1 MIVMEK
7 EKRKKKNVVPFLNV
21 MMIAFFPKI
30 YIKVLFSPKKQ
41 V

>member
-7 EKRKKKNVVPFLNV
+7 EKRKKKIFVPFLDV
-21 MMIAFFPKI
+21 MVIAFFPKI
-30 YIKVLFSPKKQ
+30 YIEVLFSPKKH